1 MEFSNDSELNEMIVI
16 SNNEYNEYKLF
27 KDKQINK
34 ELVKKQLLKQYK
46 YEYFVL
52 NRKQTFEHCLCCN
65 VDIKMNSVFNHNISK
80 KHILN
85 FDKYNL
91 I

>member
-1 MEFSNDSELNEMIVI
+1 MEFLNNEMIVI
-16 SNNEYNEYKLF
+16 SNDEYNELKRF
-27 KDKQINK
+27 KERQENR
-34 ELVKKQLLKQYK
+34 LVIKSLLLKQYK
-46 YEYFVL
+46 HEYFVL
-52 NRKQTFEHCLCCN
+52 NRKQTKEHCLCCN

-85 FDKYNL
+85 LDKYNL